1 MYLHA
6 ALATLLA
13 VIVLGFAGGL
23 VGRARGRFGIHAPAT
38 TGHPDFERVFR
49 AQMNTLEQTVLFLPV
64 LWLAAIHGDRP
75 MVVMVGGYVWVA
87 ARLWYVLAYAQAAK
101 ARGPAFL
108 VGSLALVGLLLVA
121 LVGVGKAMLAA

>member
-1 MYLHA
+1 MYLHT

-13 VIVLGFAGGL
+13 VVVLGFAGGL

-38 TGHPDFERVFR
+38 AGHPDFERVFR

-75 MVVMVGGYVWVA
+75 MTVAILGYVWVA
-87 ARLWYVLAYAQAAK
+87 ARLWYVLAYAHAAK

-121 LVGVGKAMLAA
+121 LSGVVKGLMGG